1 MSGGL
6 SEPRRSLDDIG
17 LSLVFL
23 TRLRLPSS
31 DFGGRSLAE
40 AIWAAPFAGLAVAVI
55 GALVYAIVGALGL
68 AAGPAA
74 ALALAAT
81 MLVTGCL
88 HEDGLSDI
96 ADGFGGG
103 RTREKKLE
111 IMRDSRIG
119 AYGAAALGISLLIRW
134 SALSELA
141 SPGHIFLALLAAHA
155 ASRGL
160 FGAFMHLLPPARPDG
175 LSADAGSVTAETA
188 VVGAALG
195 AMALLALGLGGAIAA
210 VVLLGLVFA
219 AFRALCLSQIG
230 GQTGDTIGALQQ
242 LGEIAVLLVAS
253 VCLS

>member
-1 MSGGL
+1 MSRL
-6 SEPRRSLDDIG
+6 SEPRQFLDDIG
-17 LSLVFL
+17 LSMVFL

-31 DFGGRSLAE
+31 DFGGRSLAD

-55 GALVYAIVGALGL
+55 GALVYAITSKLGL

-74 ALALAAT
+74 ALTLAAT
-81 MLVTGCL
+81 MLATGCL

-103 RTREKKLE
+103 RTRDRKLE

-119 AYGAAALGISLLIRW
+119 AYGAAALGVSLLIRW
-134 SALSELA
+134 SAVSQLA
-141 SPGHIFLALLAAHA
+141 GPGHVFLALLAAHA

-160 FGAFMHLLPPARPDG
+160 FGAFMHILPPARADG
-175 LSADAGSVTAETA
+175 LSAGAGIVSVETA
-188 VVGAALG
+188 AIGAALG
-195 AMALLALGLGGAIAA
+195 AVALLALGLGGAIVALI
-210 VVLLGLVFA
+210 LLSLLFA
-219 AFRALCLSQIG
+219 AFRALCLRQIG